1 MLSYRFWVPKSSQ
14 HGPQNR
20 PKSLQNRSRQPPPK
34 PLEKISILRPIL
46 GLFFIDFWSILE
58 TIFVVVRTALQS
70 FHVKLPNQKTTVKHR
85 VLHQKWHLRR
95 SNIDTKLS
103 KNGLRRHSGSTSKT
117 MIKKRRIR
125 CQFSSHFGAKIG
137 PSSFQNRF
145 ENWYKF
151 CLHLDID
158 F

>member
-1 MLSYRFWVPKSSQ
+1 MLLYRFLAPKSSQ

-20 PKSLQNRSRQPPPK
+20 SKSLQNRSRQPPPK
-34 PLEKISILRPIL
+34 PLEKRLILRPIL
-46 GLFFIDFWSILE
+46 GPFFIDFWSMFE
-58 TIFVVVRTALQS
+58 TIFVVVGTALQS
-70 FHVKLPNQKTTVKHR
+70 FHAKLPNQKTIENTWFCVKN
-85 VLHQKWHLRR
+85 
-95 SNIDTKLS
+95 NIFASLTS
-103 KNGLRRHSGSTSKT
+103 IQNYQKNGLRRRSGSTSKT

-125 CQFSSHFGAKIG
+125 CQISSHFGTKIG
-137 PSSFQNRF
+137 PSSLQNRS